1 MPLVQNVD
9 GVNVQLH
16 KMLKR
21 GLVHLYYG
29 DGKGKTSAALGVAL
43 RAIGHGMRVLI
54 IQLMKGREWTGE
66 YKVQELLENLSIEQ
80 YGTPS
85 FINLYTPESKD
96 RERALDGLKRA
107 RKAMNN
113 NEVDLI
119 IIDEALYAVEF
130 GLVPLNELIDFI
142 KNKPKNI
149 ELILTGGRQPPIEL
163 IDLADYVSHIVM
175 EKHPYMEGILA
186 RRGIDY

>member
-1 MPLVQNVD
+1 
-9 GVNVQLH
+9 
-16 KMLKR
+16 MLKK

-43 RAIGHGMRVLI
+43 RAIGYGMRVLI

-66 YKVQELLENLSIEQ
+66 YKVQELLKNLRVEQ

-96 RERALDGLKRA
+96 KERALEGLKKA
-107 RKAMNN
+107 RDAMNN
-113 NEVDLI
+113 NEVDLV

-130 GLVPLNELIDFI
+130 GLIPLKELIDLI
-142 KNKPKNI
+142 KNKPSNV

-186 RRGIDY
+186 RKGIDY